1 MRGEITSRRGP
12 DALLV
17 CIMFSPRSAVRLVSV
32 FGLML
37 GGVIG
42 GVGCNGDDEIGTP
55 CETDEDCSSDL
66 ICDVHEMRRTAC
78 AIVC

>member
-1 MRGEITSRRGP
+1 MY
-12 DALLV
+12 
-17 CIMFSPRSAVRLVSV
+17 IMFSLRSSVRLVLA

-37 GGVIG
+37 GGVFG

-66 ICDVHEMRRTAC
+66 ICDVHEGEGTCQAEHGH
-78 AIVC
+78 